1 MVSESGLDNRNENDS
16 LGITGFCGRMK
27 DGSRVRGMRHWGLI
41 LLIPLPELARGK
53 DSFLYRLPYDK
64 CLRLLAKKKI
74 CRVDPASAKVTSSTD
89 PCIFSR
95 FSRSSG

>member
-27 DGSRVRGMRHWGLI
+27 DGSRVGGMRHWGLI

-53 DSFLYRLPYDK
+53 DR
-64 CLRLLAKKKI
+64 
-74 CRVDPASAKVTSSTD
+74 
-89 PCIFSR
+89 
-95 FSRSSG
+95 